1 MPTSETLRRVGGYLL
16 GLAMTGGAAFAQTPA
31 PAAVPATA
39 TLPVFAAGSLRG
51 PLTEAARA
59 FEATA
64 AGAPVVLTFGAS
76 GLLRDR
82 INAGADV
89 QVFASANMA
98 HPQSLSAAGSF
109 GPTQVFTRNA
119 LCALVR
125 PGLAV
130 DSTNLVATL
139 LRPDVKLGTST
150 PKADPSGDYAF
161 EMFQRVDSAGAPA
174 GSGAALAAKALQ
186 LTGGPT
192 SPPPPAGRNVYGVLV
207 AEGQADV
214 FITYCTNAVVARTEQ
229 PGLQV
234 VDVPAAINVAA
245 DYGLA
250 VRKDASPA
258 AQAFAAYLL
267 SPAGQA
273 ILRRAG
279 FGAL

>member
-1 MPTSETLRRVGGYLL
+1 MRTSKRFGHVLRRCVVSVGLV
-16 GLAMTGGAAFAQTPA
+16 LAGGVVMAQQSP
-31 PAAVPATA
+31 V
-39 TLPVFAAGSLRG
+39 PVFAAGSLRG
-51 PLTEAARA
+51 PLTEAAKA
-59 FEATA
+59 FEASA
-64 AGAPVVLTFGAS
+64 GGAPVALTFGAS
-76 GLLRDR
+76 GLLLDR
-82 INAGADV
+82 IKTGADA

-98 HPQSLSAAGSF
+98 HPQALSAVGSF

-161 EMFQRVDSAGAPA
+161 EMFQRVDNAGAPA

-192 SPPPPAGRNVYGVLV
+192 SPPPPADRNVYGVLV
-207 AEGQADV
+207 ASGQADV
-214 FITYCTNAVVARTEQ
+214 FITYCTNAVVARREQ
-229 PGLQV
+229 PQLQV
-234 VDVPAAINVAA
+234 VDIAPAINVAA

-273 ILRRAG
+273 ILRKAG

>member
-1 MPTSETLRRVGGYLL
+1 MRTSKRFGHVLRRCGVSVGLV
-16 GLAMTGGAAFAQTPA
+16 LAAGAVMAQQSP
-31 PAAVPATA
+31 V
-39 TLPVFAAGSLRG
+39 PVFAAGSLRG
-51 PLTEAARA
+51 PLTEAAQA
-59 FEATA
+59 FEASA
-64 AGAPVVLTFGAS
+64 GGAPVALTFGAS
-76 GLLRDR
+76 GLLLDR
-82 INAGADV
+82 IKTGADA

-98 HPQSLSAAGSF
+98 HPQALSAAGSF

-174 GSGAALAAKALQ
+174 GSGVALAAKALQ

-192 SPPPPAGRNVYGVLV
+192 SPPPPADRNVYGVLV
-207 AEGQADV
+207 ASGQADV
-214 FITYCTNAVVARTEQ
+214 FITYCTNAVVARREQ
-229 PGLQV
+229 PQLQV
-234 VDVPAAINVAA
+234 VDIAPAINVAA

-273 ILRRAG
+273 ILRKAG

>member
-1 MPTSETLRRVGGYLL
+1 MRTSKRLGHVLRRCGVLVGLV
-16 GLAMTGGAAFAQTPA
+16 LAGGVVMAQQSP
-31 PAAVPATA
+31 V
-39 TLPVFAAGSLRG
+39 PVFAAGSLRG
-51 PLTEAARA
+51 PLTEAAKA
-59 FEATA
+59 FEASA
-64 AGAPVVLTFGAS
+64 GGAPVALTFGAS
-76 GLLRDR
+76 GLLLDR
-82 INAGADV
+82 IKTGADA

-98 HPQSLSAAGSF
+98 HPQALSAAGSF

-161 EMFQRVDSAGAPA
+161 EMFQRVDNAGAPA

-192 SPPPPAGRNVYGVLV
+192 SPPPPADRNVYGVLV
-207 AEGQADV
+207 ASGQADV
-214 FITYCTNAVVARTEQ
+214 FITYCTNAVVARREQ
-229 PGLQV
+229 PQLQV
-234 VDVPAAINVAA
+234 VDIAPAINVAA

-273 ILRRAG
+273 ILRKAG

>member
-1 MPTSETLRRVGGYLL
+1 MRTSKRFGHVLRRCGVSV
-16 GLAMTGGAAFAQTPA
+16 GLALAGGVVMAQQSP
-31 PAAVPATA
+31 V
-39 TLPVFAAGSLRG
+39 PVFAAGSLRG
-51 PLTEAARA
+51 PLTEAAKA
-59 FEATA
+59 FEASA
-64 AGAPVVLTFGAS
+64 GGAPVALTFGAS
-76 GLLRDR
+76 GLLLDR
-82 INAGADV
+82 IKTGADA

-98 HPQSLSAAGSF
+98 HPQALSAAGSF

-161 EMFQRVDSAGAPA
+161 EMFQRVDNAGAPA

-192 SPPPPAGRNVYGVLV
+192 SPPPPADRNVYGVLV
-207 AEGQADV
+207 ASGQADV
-214 FITYCTNAVVARTEQ
+214 FITYCTNAVVARREQ
-229 PGLQV
+229 PQLQV
-234 VDVPAAINVAA
+234 VDIAPAINVAA

-273 ILRRAG
+273 ILRKAG

>member
-1 MPTSETLRRVGGYLL
+1 MRTSKRFGHVLRRCVVSV
-16 GLAMTGGAAFAQTPA
+16 GLALAGGVVMAQQSP
-31 PAAVPATA
+31 V
-39 TLPVFAAGSLRG
+39 PVFAAGSLRG
-51 PLTEAARA
+51 PLTEAAQA
-59 FEATA
+59 FEASA
-64 AGAPVVLTFGAS
+64 GGAPVALTFGAS
-76 GLLRDR
+76 GLLLDR
-82 INAGADV
+82 IKTGADA

-98 HPQSLSAAGSF
+98 HPQALSAVGSF

-161 EMFQRVDSAGAPA
+161 EMFQRVDNAGAPA

-192 SPPPPAGRNVYGVLV
+192 SPPPPADRNVYGVLV
-207 AEGQADV
+207 ASGQADV
-214 FITYCTNAVVARTEQ
+214 FITYCTNAVVARREQ
-229 PGLQV
+229 PQLQV
-234 VDVPAAINVAA
+234 VDIAPAINVAA

-273 ILRRAG
+273 ILRKAG

>member
-1 MPTSETLRRVGGYLL
+1 VLSVGLV
-16 GLAMTGGAAFAQTPA
+16 LAGGAVMAQST
-31 PAAVPATA
+31 V
-39 TLPVFAAGSLRG
+39 PVFAAGSLRG
-51 PLTEAARA
+51 PLTEAAKA
-59 FEATA
+59 FEAGVG
-64 AGAPVVLTFGAS
+64 GAPVDFSFGAS

-82 INAGADV
+82 IHAGADA

-98 HPQSLSAAGSF
+98 HPQALSAAGSF

-130 DSTNLVATL
+130 DTNTLVATL

-161 EMFQRVDSAGAPA
+161 EMFQRIESTGAAPA

-186 LTGGPT
+186 LTGGPN
-192 SPPPPAGRNVYGVLV
+192 SPPPPADRNVYGVLV
-207 AEGQADV
+207 ASGQADV
-214 FITYCTNAVVARTEQ
+214 FITYCTNAVVARREQ
-229 PGLQV
+229 PQLQV
-234 VDVPAAINVAA
+234 VDIAPAINVAA

-273 ILRRAG
+273 ILRKAG

>member
-1 MPTSETLRRVGGYLL
+1 MRTSKRLGHVLRRCGVLV
-16 GLAMTGGAAFAQTPA
+16 GLALAGGVVMAQQSP
-31 PAAVPATA
+31 V
-39 TLPVFAAGSLRG
+39 PVFAAGSLRG
-51 PLTEAARA
+51 PLTEAAKA
-59 FEATA
+59 FEASA
-64 AGAPVVLTFGAS
+64 GGAPVALTFGAS
-76 GLLRDR
+76 GLLLDR
-82 INAGADV
+82 IKAGADA

-98 HPQSLSAAGSF
+98 HPQALSAAGSF

-161 EMFQRVDSAGAPA
+161 EMFQRVDNAGAPA

-192 SPPPPAGRNVYGVLV
+192 SPPPPADRNVYGVLV
-207 AEGQADV
+207 ASGQADV
-214 FITYCTNAVVARTEQ
+214 FITYCTNAVVARREQ
-229 PGLQV
+229 PQLQV
-234 VDVPAAINVAA
+234 VDIAPAINVAA

-273 ILRRAG
+273 ILRKAG

>member
-1 MPTSETLRRVGGYLL
+1 MRTSKRFGHVLRRCGVSVGLV
-16 GLAMTGGAAFAQTPA
+16 LAGGAVMAQQSP
-31 PAAVPATA
+31 V
-39 TLPVFAAGSLRG
+39 PVFAAGSLRG
-51 PLTEAARA
+51 PLTEAAQA
-59 FEATA
+59 FEASA
-64 AGAPVVLTFGAS
+64 GGAPVALTFGAS
-76 GLLRDR
+76 GLLLDR
-82 INAGADV
+82 IKTGADA

-98 HPQSLSAAGSF
+98 HPQALSAAGSF

-174 GSGAALAAKALQ
+174 GSGVALAAKALQ

-192 SPPPPAGRNVYGVLV
+192 SPPPPADRNVYGVLV
-207 AEGQADV
+207 ASGQADV
-214 FITYCTNAVVARTEQ
+214 FITYCTNAVVARREQ
-229 PGLQV
+229 PQLQV
-234 VDVPAAINVAA
+234 VDIAPAINVAA

-273 ILRRAG
+273 ILRKAG

>member
-1 MPTSETLRRVGGYLL
+1 MRTSKRLGHVLRRCGVLVGLV
-16 GLAMTGGAAFAQTPA
+16 LAGGVVMAQQSP
-31 PAAVPATA
+31 V
-39 TLPVFAAGSLRG
+39 PVFAAGSLRG
-51 PLTEAARA
+51 PLTEAAKA
-59 FEATA
+59 FEASA
-64 AGAPVVLTFGAS
+64 GGAPVALTFGAS
-76 GLLRDR
+76 GLLLDR
-82 INAGADV
+82 IKAGADA

-98 HPQSLSAAGSF
+98 HPQALSAAGSF

-174 GSGAALAAKALQ
+174 GSGVALAAKALQ

-192 SPPPPAGRNVYGVLV
+192 SPPPPADRNVYGVLV
-207 AEGQADV
+207 ASGQADV
-214 FITYCTNAVVARTEQ
+214 FITYCTNAVVARREQ
-229 PGLQV
+229 PQLQV
-234 VDVPAAINVAA
+234 VDIAPAINVAA

-267 SPAGQA
+267 SPSGQA
-273 ILRRAG
+273 ILRKAG

>member
-1 MPTSETLRRVGGYLL
+1 MRTSKRLGHVLRRCGVSVGLV
-16 GLAMTGGAAFAQTPA
+16 LAGGVVMAQHSP
-31 PAAVPATA
+31 VPI
-39 TLPVFAAGSLRG
+39 FAAGSLRG
-51 PLTEAARA
+51 PLTEAAKA
-59 FEATA
+59 FEAS
-64 AGAPVVLTFGAS
+64 AGGVPLALTFGAS
-76 GLLRDR
+76 GLLLDR
-82 INAGADV
+82 IKTGADA

-98 HPQSLSAAGSF
+98 HPQALSAAGSF

-161 EMFQRVDSAGAPA
+161 EMFQRVDNAGAPA

-192 SPPPPAGRNVYGVLV
+192 SPPPPADRNVYGVLV
-207 AEGQADV
+207 ASGQADV
-214 FITYCTNAVVARTEQ
+214 FITYCTNAVVARREQ
-229 PGLQV
+229 PQLQV
-234 VDVPAAINVAA
+234 VDIAPAINVAA

-273 ILRRAG
+273 ILRKAG

>member
-1 MPTSETLRRVGGYLL
+1 MRTSKRFGHVLRRCVVSV
-16 GLAMTGGAAFAQTPA
+16 GLALAGGVVMAQQSP
-31 PAAVPATA
+31 V
-39 TLPVFAAGSLRG
+39 PVFAAGSLRG
-51 PLTEAARA
+51 PLTEAAQA
-59 FEATA
+59 FEASA
-64 AGAPVVLTFGAS
+64 GGAPVALTFGAS
-76 GLLRDR
+76 
-82 INAGADV
+82 
-89 QVFASANMA
+89 
-98 HPQSLSAAGSF
+98 
-109 GPTQVFTRNA
+109 
-119 LCALVR
+119 
-125 PGLAV
+125 GLAV

-161 EMFQRVDSAGAPA
+161 EMFQRVDNTGAPA

-192 SPPPPAGRNVYGVLV
+192 SPPPPADRNVYGVLV
-207 AEGQADV
+207 ASGQADV
-214 FITYCTNAVVARTEQ
+214 FITYCTNAVVARREQ
-229 PGLQV
+229 PQLQV
-234 VDVPAAINVAA
+234 VDIAPAINVAA

-273 ILRRAG
+273 ILRKAG

>member
-1 MPTSETLRRVGGYLL
+1 MRTSKRFGHVLRRCGVSV
-16 GLAMTGGAAFAQTPA
+16 GLALAGGVVMAQHSP
-31 PAAVPATA
+31 V
-39 TLPVFAAGSLRG
+39 PVFAAGSLRG
-51 PLTEAARA
+51 PLTEAAKA
-59 FEATA
+59 FEAS
-64 AGAPVVLTFGAS
+64 AGGLPVALTFGAS
-76 GLLRDR
+76 GLLLDR
-82 INAGADV
+82 IKTGADA

-98 HPQSLSAAGSF
+98 HPQALSAAGSF

-161 EMFQRVDSAGAPA
+161 EMFQRVDNAGAPA

-192 SPPPPAGRNVYGVLV
+192 SPPPPADRNVYGVLV
-207 AEGQADV
+207 ASGQADV
-214 FITYCTNAVVARTEQ
+214 FITYCTNAVVARREQ
-229 PGLQV
+229 PQLQV
-234 VDVPAAINVAA
+234 VDIAPAINVAA

-273 ILRRAG
+273 ILRKAG

>member
-1 MPTSETLRRVGGYLL
+1 MRTSKRLGHVLRRCGVPE
-16 GLAMTGGAAFAQTPA
+16 GLALAAGAVMAQQSP
-31 PAAVPATA
+31 V
-39 TLPVFAAGSLRG
+39 PVFAAGSLRG
-51 PLTEAARA
+51 PLTEAAKA
-59 FEATA
+59 FEASA
-64 AGAPVVLTFGAS
+64 GGAPVALTFGAS
-76 GLLRDR
+76 GLLLDR
-82 INAGADV
+82 IKTGADA

-98 HPQSLSAAGSF
+98 HPQALSAAGSF

-174 GSGAALAAKALQ
+174 GSGVALAAKALQ

-192 SPPPPAGRNVYGVLV
+192 SPPPPADRNVYGVLV
-207 AEGQADV
+207 ASGQADV
-214 FITYCTNAVVARTEQ
+214 FITYCTNAVVARREQ
-229 PGLQV
+229 PQLQV
-234 VDVPAAINVAA
+234 VDIAPAINVAA

-273 ILRRAG
+273 ILRKAG

>member
-1 MPTSETLRRVGGYLL
+1 MRTSKRFGHVLRRCGVSV
-16 GLAMTGGAAFAQTPA
+16 GLALAGGVVMAQQSP
-31 PAAVPATA
+31 V
-39 TLPVFAAGSLRG
+39 PVFAAGSLRG
-51 PLTEAARA
+51 PLTEAAKA
-59 FEATA
+59 FEAS
-64 AGAPVVLTFGAS
+64 AGGLPVALTFGAS
-76 GLLRDR
+76 GLLLDR
-82 INAGADV
+82 IKTGADA

-98 HPQSLSAAGSF
+98 HPQALSAAGSF

-174 GSGAALAAKALQ
+174 GSGVALAAKALQ

-192 SPPPPAGRNVYGVLV
+192 SPPPPADRNVYGVLV
-207 AEGQADV
+207 ASGQADV
-214 FITYCTNAVVARTEQ
+214 FITYCTNAVVARREQ
-229 PGLQV
+229 PQLQV
-234 VDVPAAINVAA
+234 VDIAPAINVAA

-267 SPAGQA
+267 SPSGQA
-273 ILRRAG
+273 ILRKAG

>member
-1 MPTSETLRRVGGYLL
+1 MRTSKRLGHVLRRCGVLVGLV
-16 GLAMTGGAAFAQTPA
+16 LAGGVVMAQQSP
-31 PAAVPATA
+31 V
-39 TLPVFAAGSLRG
+39 PVFAAGSLRG
-51 PLTEAARA
+51 PLTEAAKA
-59 FEATA
+59 FEAS
-64 AGAPVVLTFGAS
+64 AGGLPVALTFGAS
-76 GLLRDR
+76 GLLLDR
-82 INAGADV
+82 IKTGADA

-98 HPQSLSAAGSF
+98 HPQALSAAGSF

-161 EMFQRVDSAGAPA
+161 ELFQRVDNAGAPA

-192 SPPPPAGRNVYGVLV
+192 SPPPPTDRNVYGVLV
-207 AEGQADV
+207 ASGQADV
-214 FITYCTNAVVARTEQ
+214 FITYCTNAVVARREQ
-229 PGLQV
+229 PQLQV
-234 VDVPAAINVAA
+234 VDIAPAINVAA

-273 ILRRAG
+273 ILRKAG

>member
-1 MPTSETLRRVGGYLL
+1 MRTSKRFGHVLRRCVVSV
-16 GLAMTGGAAFAQTPA
+16 GLALAGGVVMAQQSP
-31 PAAVPATA
+31 V
-39 TLPVFAAGSLRG
+39 PVFAAGSLRG
-51 PLTEAARA
+51 PLTEAAQA
-59 FEATA
+59 FEAS
-64 AGAPVVLTFGAS
+64 AGGVPLALTFGAS
-76 GLLRDR
+76 GLLLDR
-82 INAGADV
+82 IKTGADA

-98 HPQSLSAAGSF
+98 HPQALSAAGSF

-174 GSGAALAAKALQ
+174 GSGVALAAKALQ

-192 SPPPPAGRNVYGVLV
+192 SPPPPADRNVYGVLV
-207 AEGQADV
+207 ASGQADV
-214 FITYCTNAVVARTEQ
+214 FITYCTNAVVARREQ
-229 PGLQV
+229 PQLQV
-234 VDVPAAINVAA
+234 VDIAPAINVAA

-273 ILRRAG
+273 ILRKAG

>member
-1 MPTSETLRRVGGYLL
+1 MRTSKRFGHVLRRCVVSV
-16 GLAMTGGAAFAQTPA
+16 GLALAGGVVMAQQSP
-31 PAAVPATA
+31 V
-39 TLPVFAAGSLRG
+39 PVFAAGSLRG
-51 PLTEAARA
+51 PLTEAAKA
-59 FEATA
+59 FEAS
-64 AGAPVVLTFGAS
+64 AGGLPVALTFGAS
-76 GLLRDR
+76 GLLLDR
-82 INAGADV
+82 IKTGADA

-98 HPQSLSAAGSF
+98 HPQALSAAGSF

-161 EMFQRVDSAGAPA
+161 EMFQRVDNAGAPA

-192 SPPPPAGRNVYGVLV
+192 SPPPPADRNVYGVLV
-207 AEGQADV
+207 ASGQADV
-214 FITYCTNAVVARTEQ
+214 FITYCTNAVVARREQ
-229 PGLQV
+229 PQLQV
-234 VDVPAAINVAA
+234 VDIAPAINVAA

-273 ILRRAG
+273 IPRKAG

>member
-1 MPTSETLRRVGGYLL
+1 MRTSKRFGHVLRRCVVSV
-16 GLAMTGGAAFAQTPA
+16 GLALAGGVVMAQQSP
-31 PAAVPATA
+31 V
-39 TLPVFAAGSLRG
+39 PVFAAGSLRG
-51 PLTEAARA
+51 PLTEAAKA
-59 FEATA
+59 FEAS
-64 AGAPVVLTFGAS
+64 AGGVPVALTFGAS
-76 GLLRDR
+76 
-82 INAGADV
+82 
-89 QVFASANMA
+89 
-98 HPQSLSAAGSF
+98 
-109 GPTQVFTRNA
+109 
-119 LCALVR
+119 
-125 PGLAV
+125 GLAV

-161 EMFQRVDSAGAPA
+161 EMFQRVDNAGAPA

-192 SPPPPAGRNVYGVLV
+192 SPPPPADRNVYGVLV
-207 AEGQADV
+207 ASGQADV
-214 FITYCTNAVVARTEQ
+214 FITYCTNAVVARREQ
-229 PGLQV
+229 PQLQV
-234 VDVPAAINVAA
+234 VDIAPAINVAA

-273 ILRRAG
+273 ILRKAG

>member
-1 MPTSETLRRVGGYLL
+1 MRTSKRFGHVLRRCGVLVGLV
-16 GLAMTGGAAFAQTPA
+16 LAGGVVMAQQSP
-31 PAAVPATA
+31 V
-39 TLPVFAAGSLRG
+39 PVFAAGSLRG
-51 PLTEAARA
+51 PLTEAAKA
-59 FEATA
+59 FEAS
-64 AGAPVVLTFGAS
+64 AGGLPVALTFGAS
-76 GLLRDR
+76 GLLLDR
-82 INAGADV
+82 IKTGADA

-98 HPQSLSAAGSF
+98 HPQALSAAGSF

-161 EMFQRVDSAGAPA
+161 EMFQRVDNAGAPA

-192 SPPPPAGRNVYGVLV
+192 SPPPPADRNVYGVLV
-207 AEGQADV
+207 ASGQADV
-214 FITYCTNAVVARTEQ
+214 FITYCTNAVVARREQ
-229 PGLQV
+229 PQLQV
-234 VDVPAAINVAA
+234 VDIAPAINVAA

-273 ILRRAG
+273 ILRTAG

>member
-1 MPTSETLRRVGGYLL
+1 MRTSKRLGHVLRRCVVSV
-16 GLAMTGGAAFAQTPA
+16 GLALAGGVVMAQHSP
-31 PAAVPATA
+31 VPI
-39 TLPVFAAGSLRG
+39 FAAGSLRG
-51 PLTEAARA
+51 PLTEAAKA
-59 FEATA
+59 FEAS
-64 AGAPVVLTFGAS
+64 AGGVPLALTFGAS
-76 GLLRDR
+76 GLLLDR
-82 INAGADV
+82 IKTGADA

-98 HPQSLSAAGSF
+98 HPQALSAAGSF

-130 DSTNLVATL
+130 DGTNLVATL

-161 EMFQRVDSAGAPA
+161 EMFQRVDNAGAPA

-192 SPPPPAGRNVYGVLV
+192 SPPPPADRNVYGVLV
-207 AEGQADV
+207 ASGQADV
-214 FITYCTNAVVARTEQ
+214 FITYCTNAVVARREQ
-229 PGLQV
+229 PQLQV
-234 VDVPAAINVAA
+234 VDIVPAINVAA

-273 ILRRAG
+273 ILRKAG

>member
-1 MPTSETLRRVGGYLL
+1 MRTSKRLGYVLRRCGVLVGLV
-16 GLAMTGGAAFAQTPA
+16 LAGGVVMAQQSP
-31 PAAVPATA
+31 V
-39 TLPVFAAGSLRG
+39 PVFAAGSLRG
-51 PLTEAARA
+51 PLTEAAKA
-59 FEATA
+59 FEADA
-64 AGAPVVLTFGAS
+64 GGAPVALAFGAS
-76 GLLRDR
+76 GLLLDR
-82 INAGADV
+82 IKTGADA

-98 HPQSLSAAGSF
+98 HPQALSAAGSF

-161 EMFQRVDSAGAPA
+161 EMFQRVDNAGAPA

-192 SPPPPAGRNVYGVLV
+192 SPPPPADRNVYGVLV
-207 AEGQADV
+207 ASGQADV
-214 FITYCTNAVVARTEQ
+214 FITYCTNAVVARREQ
-229 PGLQV
+229 PQLQV
-234 VDVPAAINVAA
+234 VDIVPAINVAA

-273 ILRRAG
+273 ILRKAG

>member
-1 MPTSETLRRVGGYLL
+1 MRTSKRFGHVLRRCGVSV
-16 GLAMTGGAAFAQTPA
+16 GLALAGGVVMAQHSP
-31 PAAVPATA
+31 V
-39 TLPVFAAGSLRG
+39 PVFAAGSLRG
-51 PLTEAARA
+51 PLTEAAKA
-59 FEATA
+59 FEAS
-64 AGAPVVLTFGAS
+64 AGGVPVALTFGAS
-76 GLLRDR
+76 GLLLDR
-82 INAGADV
+82 IKTGADA

-98 HPQSLSAAGSF
+98 HPQALSAAGSF

-161 EMFQRVDSAGAPA
+161 EMFQRVDNAGAPA

-192 SPPPPAGRNVYGVLV
+192 SPPPPADRNVYGVLV
-207 AEGQADV
+207 ASGQADV
-214 FITYCTNAVVARTEQ
+214 FITYCTNAVVARREQ
-229 PGLQV
+229 PQLQV
-234 VDVPAAINVAA
+234 VDIVTAINVAA

-273 ILRRAG
+273 ILRKAG

>member
-1 MPTSETLRRVGGYLL
+1 MRTSKRLGHVLRRCGVLV
-16 GLAMTGGAAFAQTPA
+16 GLALAGGVVMAQQSP
-31 PAAVPATA
+31 V
-39 TLPVFAAGSLRG
+39 PVFAAGSLRG
-51 PLTEAARA
+51 PLTEAAKA
-59 FEATA
+59 FEAS
-64 AGAPVVLTFGAS
+64 AGGLPVALTFGAS
-76 GLLRDR
+76 GLLLDR
-82 INAGADV
+82 IKTGADA

-98 HPQSLSAAGSF
+98 HPQALSAAGSF

-161 EMFQRVDSAGAPA
+161 EMFQRVDNAGAPA

-192 SPPPPAGRNVYGVLV
+192 SPPPPADRNVYGVLV
-207 AEGQADV
+207 ASGQADV
-214 FITYCTNAVVARTEQ
+214 FITYCTNAVVARREQ
-229 PGLQV
+229 PQLQV
-234 VDVPAAINVAA
+234 VDIAPAINVAA

-273 ILRRAG
+273 ILRKAG

>member
-1 MPTSETLRRVGGYLL
+1 MRTSKRFGHVLRRCVVSV
-16 GLAMTGGAAFAQTPA
+16 GLALAGGVVMAQQSP
-31 PAAVPATA
+31 V
-39 TLPVFAAGSLRG
+39 PVFAAGSLRG
-51 PLTEAARA
+51 PLTEAAKA
-59 FEATA
+59 FEAS
-64 AGAPVVLTFGAS
+64 AGGLPVALTFGAS
-76 GLLRDR
+76 GLLLDR
-82 INAGADV
+82 IKTGADA

-98 HPQSLSAAGSF
+98 HPQALSAAGSF

-161 EMFQRVDSAGAPA
+161 EMFQRVDNAGAPA

-192 SPPPPAGRNVYGVLV
+192 SPPPPADRNVYGVLV
-207 AEGQADV
+207 ASGQADV
-214 FITYCTNAVVARTEQ
+214 FITYCTNAVVARREQ
-229 PGLQV
+229 PQLQV
-234 VDVPAAINVAA
+234 VDIVPAINVAA

-267 SPAGQA
+267 SPSGQA
-273 ILRRAG
+273 ILRKAG

>member
-1 MPTSETLRRVGGYLL
+1 MRTSKRFGHVLRRCVVSV
-16 GLAMTGGAAFAQTPA
+16 GLALAGGVVMAQQSP
-31 PAAVPATA
+31 V
-39 TLPVFAAGSLRG
+39 PVFAAGSLRG
-51 PLTEAARA
+51 PLTEAAKA
-59 FEATA
+59 FEASA
-64 AGAPVVLTFGAS
+64 GGAPVALTFGAS
-76 GLLRDR
+76 
-82 INAGADV
+82 
-89 QVFASANMA
+89 
-98 HPQSLSAAGSF
+98 
-109 GPTQVFTRNA
+109 
-119 LCALVR
+119 
-125 PGLAV
+125 GLAV

-161 EMFQRVDSAGAPA
+161 EMFQRVDNTGAPA

-192 SPPPPAGRNVYGVLV
+192 SPPPPTDRNVYGVLV
-207 AEGQADV
+207 ASGQADV
-214 FITYCTNAVVARTEQ
+214 FITYCTNAVVARREQ
-229 PGLQV
+229 PQLQV
-234 VDVPAAINVAA
+234 VDIAPAINVAA

-273 ILRRAG
+273 ILRKAG

>member
-1 MPTSETLRRVGGYLL
+1 MRTSKRFGHVLRRCVVSV
-16 GLAMTGGAAFAQTPA
+16 GLALAGGVVMAQQSP
-31 PAAVPATA
+31 V
-39 TLPVFAAGSLRG
+39 PVFAAGSLRG
-51 PLTEAARA
+51 PLTEAAKA
-59 FEATA
+59 FEASA
-64 AGAPVVLTFGAS
+64 GGAPVALTFGAS
-76 GLLRDR
+76 GLLLDR
-82 INAGADV
+82 IKTGADA

-98 HPQSLSAAGSF
+98 HPQALSAAGSF

-161 EMFQRVDSAGAPA
+161 EMFQRVDNAGAPA

-192 SPPPPAGRNVYGVLV
+192 SPPPPADRNVYGVLV
-207 AEGQADV
+207 ASGQADV
-214 FITYCTNAVVARTEQ
+214 FITYCTNAVVARREQ
-229 PGLQV
+229 PQLQV
-234 VDVPAAINVAA
+234 VDIAPAINVAA

-273 ILRRAG
+273 ILRKAG

>member
-1 MPTSETLRRVGGYLL
+1 MRTSKRLGHVLRRCGVSV
-16 GLAMTGGAAFAQTPA
+16 GLALAGGVVMAQQSP
-31 PAAVPATA
+31 V
-39 TLPVFAAGSLRG
+39 PVFAAGSLRG
-51 PLTEAARA
+51 PLTEAAKA
-59 FEATA
+59 FEASA
-64 AGAPVVLTFGAS
+64 GGAPVALTFGAS
-76 GLLRDR
+76 GLLLDR
-82 INAGADV
+82 IKTGADA

-98 HPQSLSAAGSF
+98 HPQALSAAGSF

-130 DSTNLVATL
+130 DGTNLVATL

-161 EMFQRVDSAGAPA
+161 ELFQRVDNAGAPA

-192 SPPPPAGRNVYGVLV
+192 SPPPPADRNVYGVLV
-207 AEGQADV
+207 ASGQADV
-214 FITYCTNAVVARTEQ
+214 FITYCTNAVVARREQ
-229 PGLQV
+229 PQLQA
-234 VDVPAAINVAA
+234 VDIAPAINVAA

-273 ILRRAG
+273 ILRKAG

>member
-1 MPTSETLRRVGGYLL
+1 MRTSKRFGHVLRRCGVSV
-16 GLAMTGGAAFAQTPA
+16 GLALAGGVVMAQQSP
-31 PAAVPATA
+31 V
-39 TLPVFAAGSLRG
+39 PVFAAGSLRG
-51 PLTEAARA
+51 PLTEAAKA
-59 FEATA
+59 FEAS
-64 AGAPVVLTFGAS
+64 AGGLPVALTFGAS
-76 GLLRDR
+76 GLLLDR
-82 INAGADV
+82 IKTGADA

-98 HPQSLSAAGSF
+98 HPQALSAAGSF

-161 EMFQRVDSAGAPA
+161 EMFQRVDNAGAPA

-192 SPPPPAGRNVYGVLV
+192 SPPPPADRNVYGVLV
-207 AEGQADV
+207 ASGQADV
-214 FITYCTNAVVARTEQ
+214 FITYCTNAVVARREQ
-229 PGLQV
+229 PQLQV
-234 VDVPAAINVAA
+234 VDIAPAINVAA

-267 SPAGQA
+267 SPSGQA
-273 ILRRAG
+273 ILRKAG

>member
-1 MPTSETLRRVGGYLL
+1 MRTSKRFGHVLRRCGVSV
-16 GLAMTGGAAFAQTPA
+16 GLALAGGVVMAQQSP
-31 PAAVPATA
+31 V
-39 TLPVFAAGSLRG
+39 PVFAAGSLRG
-51 PLTEAARA
+51 PLTEAAKA
-59 FEATA
+59 FEAS
-64 AGAPVVLTFGAS
+64 AGGLPVALTFGAS
-76 GLLRDR
+76 GLLLDR
-82 INAGADV
+82 IKAGADA

-98 HPQSLSAAGSF
+98 HPQALSAAGSF

-161 EMFQRVDSAGAPA
+161 EMFQRVDNAGAPA

-192 SPPPPAGRNVYGVLV
+192 SPPPPADRNVYGVLV
-207 AEGQADV
+207 ASGQADV
-214 FITYCTNAVVARTEQ
+214 FITYCTNAVVARREQ
-229 PGLQV
+229 PQLQV
-234 VDVPAAINVAA
+234 VDIAPAINVAA

-267 SPAGQA
+267 SPSGQA
-273 ILRRAG
+273 ILRKAG

>member
-1 MPTSETLRRVGGYLL
+1 MRTSKRFGHVLRRCVVSV
-16 GLAMTGGAAFAQTPA
+16 GLALAGGVVMAQQSP
-31 PAAVPATA
+31 V
-39 TLPVFAAGSLRG
+39 PVFAAGSLRG
-51 PLTEAARA
+51 PLTEAAKA
-59 FEATA
+59 FEAS
-64 AGAPVVLTFGAS
+64 AGGLPVALTFGAS
-76 GLLRDR
+76 GLLLDR
-82 INAGADV
+82 IKTGADA

-98 HPQSLSAAGSF
+98 HPQALSAAGSF

-174 GSGAALAAKALQ
+174 GSGVALAAKALQ

-192 SPPPPAGRNVYGVLV
+192 SPPPPADRNVYGVLV
-207 AEGQADV
+207 ASGQADV
-214 FITYCTNAVVARTEQ
+214 FITYCTNAVVARREQ
-229 PGLQV
+229 PQLQV
-234 VDVPAAINVAA
+234 VDIAPAINVAA

-273 ILRRAG
+273 ILRKAG

>member
-1 MPTSETLRRVGGYLL
+1 MRTSKRFGHVLRRCGVLV
-16 GLAMTGGAAFAQTPA
+16 GLALAGGVVMAQQSP
-31 PAAVPATA
+31 V
-39 TLPVFAAGSLRG
+39 PVFAAGSLRG
-51 PLTEAARA
+51 PLTEAAKA
-59 FEATA
+59 FEAS
-64 AGAPVVLTFGAS
+64 AGGLPVALTFGAS
-76 GLLRDR
+76 GLLLDR
-82 INAGADV
+82 IKTGADA

-98 HPQSLSAAGSF
+98 HPQALSAAGSF

-161 EMFQRVDSAGAPA
+161 EMFQRVDNAGAPA

-192 SPPPPAGRNVYGVLV
+192 SPPPPADRNVYGVLV
-207 AEGQADV
+207 ASGQADV
-214 FITYCTNAVVARTEQ
+214 FITYCTNAVVARREQ
-229 PGLQV
+229 PQLQA
-234 VDVPAAINVAA
+234 VDIAPAINVAA

-273 ILRRAG
+273 ILRKAG

>member
-1 MPTSETLRRVGGYLL
+1 MRTSKRFGHVLRRCGVSV
-16 GLAMTGGAAFAQTPA
+16 GLALAGGAVMAQQSP
-31 PAAVPATA
+31 V
-39 TLPVFAAGSLRG
+39 PVFAAGSLRG
-51 PLTEAARA
+51 PLTEAAQA
-59 FEATA
+59 FEASA
-64 AGAPVVLTFGAS
+64 GGAPVALTFGAS
-76 GLLRDR
+76 GLLLDR
-82 INAGADV
+82 IKTGADA

-98 HPQSLSAAGSF
+98 HPQALSAAGSF

-130 DSTNLVATL
+130 DSINLVATL

-161 EMFQRVDSAGAPA
+161 EMFQRVDNTGAPA

-192 SPPPPAGRNVYGVLV
+192 SPPPPADRNVYGVLV
-207 AEGQADV
+207 ASGQADV
-214 FITYCTNAVVARTEQ
+214 FITYCTNAVVARREQ
-229 PGLQV
+229 PQLQV
-234 VDVPAAINVAA
+234 VDIAPAINVAA

-273 ILRRAG
+273 ILRKAG

>member
-1 MPTSETLRRVGGYLL
+1 MRTSKRFGHVLRRCVVSV
-16 GLAMTGGAAFAQTPA
+16 GLALAGGAVMAQQSP
-31 PAAVPATA
+31 V
-39 TLPVFAAGSLRG
+39 PVFAAGSLRG
-51 PLTEAARA
+51 PLTEAAKA
-59 FEATA
+59 FEASA
-64 AGAPVVLTFGAS
+64 GGAPVALTFGAS
-76 GLLRDR
+76 GLLLDR
-82 INAGADV
+82 IKTGADA

-98 HPQSLSAAGSF
+98 HPQALSAAGSF

-161 EMFQRVDSAGAPA
+161 EMFQRVDNAGAPA

-192 SPPPPAGRNVYGVLV
+192 SPPPPADRNVYGVLV
-207 AEGQADV
+207 ASGQADV
-214 FITYCTNAVVARTEQ
+214 FITYCTNAVVARREQ
-229 PGLQV
+229 PQLQV
-234 VDVPAAINVAA
+234 VDIAPAINVAA

-273 ILRRAG
+273 ILRKAG

>member
-1 MPTSETLRRVGGYLL
+1 MRTSKRFGHVLRRCVVSV
-16 GLAMTGGAAFAQTPA
+16 GLALAGGVVMAQQSP
-31 PAAVPATA
+31 V
-39 TLPVFAAGSLRG
+39 PVFAAGSLRG
-51 PLTEAARA
+51 PLTEAAKA
-59 FEATA
+59 FEAS
-64 AGAPVVLTFGAS
+64 AGGLPVALTFGAS
-76 GLLRDR
+76 GLLLDR
-82 INAGADV
+82 IKTGADA

-98 HPQSLSAAGSF
+98 HPQALSAVGSF

-161 EMFQRVDSAGAPA
+161 EMFQRVDNAGAPA

-192 SPPPPAGRNVYGVLV
+192 SPPPPADRNVYGVLV
-207 AEGQADV
+207 ASGQADV
-214 FITYCTNAVVARTEQ
+214 FITYCTNAVVARREQ
-229 PGLQV
+229 PQLQV
-234 VDVPAAINVAA
+234 VDIAPAINVAA

-267 SPAGQA
+267 SPSGQA
-273 ILRRAG
+273 ILRKAG

>member
-1 MPTSETLRRVGGYLL
+1 MLRRWVVCAGMAFVGG
-16 GLAMTGGAAFAQTPA
+16 AVMAQSPVPAAPA
-31 PAAVPATA
+31 PI
-39 TLPVFAAGSLRG
+39 PVFAAGSLRG
-51 PLTEAARA
+51 PLTEAAKA
-59 FEATA
+59 FEASTG
-64 AGAPVVLTFGAS
+64 GAPLALTFGAS

-82 INAGADV
+82 INAGAGGDV
-89 QVFASANMA
+89 QAQVFASANMA
-98 HPQSLSAAGSF
+98 HPQSLSTAGSF

-119 LCALVR
+119 LCAVVR

-130 DSTNLVATL
+130 TPDTLVATM

-186 LTGGPT
+186 LTGGPN
-192 SPPPPAGRNVYGVLV
+192 SPPPPPDRNVYGVLV
-207 AEGQADV
+207 ASGEADV
-214 FITYCTNAVVARTEQ
+214 FITYCTNAVVARKEQ
-229 PGLQV
+229 PHLQV

-250 VRKDASPA
+250 VRKGASPA
-258 AQAFAAYLL
+258 AQAFASYLL

-273 ILRRAG
+273 ILRKAG

>member
-1 MPTSETLRRVGGYLL
+1 MRTSKRLGHVLRRCGVPE
-16 GLAMTGGAAFAQTPA
+16 GLALAAGAVMAQQSP
-31 PAAVPATA
+31 V
-39 TLPVFAAGSLRG
+39 PVFAAGSLRG
-51 PLTEAARA
+51 PLTEAAKA
-59 FEATA
+59 FEASA
-64 AGAPVVLTFGAS
+64 GGAPVALTFGAS
-76 GLLRDR
+76 GLLLDR
-82 INAGADV
+82 IKTGADA

-98 HPQSLSAAGSF
+98 HPQALSAAGSF

-161 EMFQRVDSAGAPA
+161 EMFQRVDNAGAPA

-192 SPPPPAGRNVYGVLV
+192 SPPPPADRNVYGVLV
-207 AEGQADV
+207 ASGQADV
-214 FITYCTNAVVARTEQ
+214 FITYCTNAVVARREQ
-229 PGLQV
+229 PQLQV
-234 VDVPAAINVAA
+234 VDIVPAINVAA

-273 ILRRAG
+273 ILRKAG

>member
-1 MPTSETLRRVGGYLL
+1 MRTNDTLRRRFGACLL
-16 GLAMTGGAAFAQTPA
+16 GWAMSCGAALAQA
-31 PAAVPATA
+31 PAATTA

-64 AGAPVVLTFGAS
+64 AGVPVVLSFGAS

-109 GPTQVFTRNA
+109 GATQVFTRNA
-119 LCALVR
+119 LCAVVR
-125 PGLAV
+125 PGLV
-130 DSTNLVATL
+130 VTPDTLVATL

-161 EMFQRVDSAGAPA
+161 EMFERIERTGAGPA
-174 GSGAALAAKALQ
+174 GSGKALAAKALQ

-192 SPPPPAGRNVYGVLV
+192 SPPPPPDRNVYGVLV
-207 AEGQADV
+207 ADGQADV
-214 FITYCTNAVVARTEQ
+214 FITYCTNAVVARKEQ

-250 VRKDASPA
+250 VRKEATPA

-273 ILRRAG
+273 ILRKAG